1 MKHCCLQFTVSDASH
16 VGLTEITEITE
27 IFYFV
32 CLIMTTESQ
41 NFTVIVKMTNKD
53 SKEIF
58 TLWNMG
64 LFQINTALLLTSVQ
78 FTLNF

>member
-1 MKHCCLQFTVSDASH
+1 
-16 VGLTEITEITE
+16 
-27 IFYFV
+27 
-32 CLIMTTESQ
+32 MTTESQ
-41 NFTVIVKMTNKD
+41 NFMVIVKMTNKD

-58 TLWNMG
+58 TFWNMG

>member
-16 VGLTEITEITE
+16 VGPTEITY

-41 NFTVIVKMTNKD
+41 NFMVIVKMTNKD

-58 TLWNMG
+58 TFWNMG

>member
-1 MKHCCLQFTVSDASH
+1 MPLMLGLQR
-16 VGLTEITEITE
+16 LE

-41 NFTVIVKMTNKD
+41 KFTVIVKMTNKD

>member
-1 MKHCCLQFTVSDASH
+1 MKHCCLQFTMSDASH
-16 VGLTEITEITE
+16 VGLTEITE

>member
-1 MKHCCLQFTVSDASH
+1 
-16 VGLTEITEITE
+16 
-27 IFYFV
+27 
-32 CLIMTTESQ
+32 MTTESQ

-64 LFQINTALLLTSVQ
+64 LFQINTVLLLTSVQ
-78 FTLNF
+78 FTFNF

>member
-1 MKHCCLQFTVSDASH
+1 MKHCCLQFTVSDASR
-16 VGLTEITEITE
+16 VGLTEITE

-64 LFQINTALLLTSVQ
+64 LFQINTVLLLTSVQ